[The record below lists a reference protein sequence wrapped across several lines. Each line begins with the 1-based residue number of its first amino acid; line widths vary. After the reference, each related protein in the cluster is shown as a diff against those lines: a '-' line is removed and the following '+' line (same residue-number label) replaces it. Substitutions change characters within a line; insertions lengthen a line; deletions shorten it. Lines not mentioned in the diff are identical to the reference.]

1 MYSLDNQST
10 DLLKAC
16 VLVYNVLFKCKV
28 QVHHTNLSHNDCI
41 SFSFFSRFILFLSRC
56 IWFPVGGHFEVSLC
70 CLEYM
75 YIDKK
80 LNRKLSK

>member
-28 QVHHTNLSHNDCI
+28 QVHHTNLSHNVYHSHFFQDSSCFSLDAYGFLLEATLKYHYVVLNTCI
-41 SFSFFSRFILFLSRC
+41 LIR
-56 IWFPVGGHFEVSLC
+56 
-70 CLEYM
+70 
-75 YIDKK
+75 
-80 LNRKLSK
+80 N